1 LSVRVAIAAG
11 LALAL
16 QAPAAFACGYCVE
29 DKIAAV
35 YDHAVVAHALGRKH
49 HIVFF
54 HLDGTLPPGERTRR
68 ALEAIAES
76 TAGVDKGSAR
86 ASVES
91 ASLAVAFDPRRTP
104 LTDVLQALER
114 KLAPKQLS
122 LLPLRVIDRPA
133 EMKAVTR

>member
-11 LALAL
+11 LVLAL

-104 LTDVLQALER
+104 LADVLQALER

-133 EMKAVTR
+133 DMKAVTR

>member
-1 LSVRVAIAAG
+1 MSVRVAIAAG
-11 LALAL
+11 LVLAL

-104 LTDVLQALER
+104 LADVLQALER